1 MNKLQRHVMAYILCC
16 QMRGIDPCNPANVQC
31 FDFKKNKWIRLPPQ
45 VQQEVMDRV
54 ELEQKQIMH

>member
-1 MNKLQRHVMAYILCC
+1 MAYILCC

-54 ELEQKQIMH
+54 EQKQIMH